1 MDVFASLNFYIS
13 GGGQRPPTK
22 FGSLVEPP
30 GLHLCAKARRDRANR
45 FGAIDD
51 EPMRGRRKMAILASL
66 NPHISD
72 GGQRLLT
79 KFGTLVETHGVH
91 FGPKARWDR

>member
-1 MDVFASLNFYIS
+1 VGVNGPQPNLAR
-13 GGGQRPPTK
+13 GKAPR
-22 FGSLVEPP
+22 
-30 GLHLCAKARRDRANR
+30 LHFRAKARQDRANR

-51 EPMRGRRKMAILASL
+51 EPMRGRRKIAILASL

-72 GGQRLLT
+72 EGQRPPT
-79 KFGTLVETHGVH
+79 KFGTLVEAHGVH